1 MITRRLT
8 IFWTVKNI
16 LNGGGWCIYRRE
28 WWSLVVF
35 IMHYVHG
42 GKKQGEK
49 RSIKMWHIATAKF
62 SSHACFFTALS
73 ILQQLF
79 FYFSAL
85 LAPSIYCSHTSS
97 SARQWQLVVGSC
109 HSFALSTGSPFFSPY
124 PNKSCSSSMWI
135 DMKGWIIT
143 TQNRRQL
150 LICCS
155 FNRASITCSGWFKK
169 KYTYLARNSGQYII

>member
-85 LAPSIYCSHTSS
+85 PAPSIYCSHTSS
-97 SARQWQLVVGSC
+97 SARQWQLVVASC

-124 PNKSCSSSMWI
+124 PNKSCSSVVVSMWI
-135 DMKGWIIT
+135 DMKGWTIT

-150 LICCS
+150 LISYS
-155 FNRASITCSGWFKK
+155 FIRPSLQVMAGLEKK
-169 KYTYLARNSGQYII
+169 